1 MNHTP
6 NVSPHPE
13 RIRARIHE
21 GALSRVTRMY
31 AAGLADV
38 FTEALQNSRRA
49 GATRIRVDI
58 DASEDTP
65 GAFTVTVTDD
75 GAGIA
80 DPAVL
85 LSFGENGWSE
95 DLARREDAAGMGFL
109 SLARR
114 GCTVVS
120 RPRSD
125 GGETAPAWCVDLTP
139 AHFLGEEEAE
149 VLPDAD
155 APRPH
160 GTAVRFRTEEA
171 REVIRRT
178 LENAARHYPLPVTLD
193 GEVLPRRNF
202 LENAVHTESWR
213 GLTFGV
219 STGRS
224 RYRDEPDLNFHG
236 LIVPV
241 LLPTVHPVDGP
252 AWSVRAEVGNCPELE
267 LVLPARKEAVETP
280 FLDEMREA
288 ARTAVYRAMAK
299 ADPAPVIAYED
310 WKRARAAGVELSVPA
325 PALHP
330 WRPPVADIDNWLV
343 GPARGPLPEDGLLMD
358 LSIEPPEA
366 QALWRAAQRG
376 GTAPRLFEADRRFE
390 GYAWYD
396 ALPRVA
402 DVRTDVVVGGEAR
415 PLADFQTP
423 PDHSGPPVEPLPRP
437 DAIRMRLDVQGQE
450 GTSET
455 LTLDADLAFAGEAWV
470 WLSDV
475 RPLVTAGSAIESA
488 ELADVLREAWFSPS
502 DESDAD
508 SWETQRGRFEEEA
521 THLSIGL
528 LCSEEEALR
537 RTIACTVRRELFW
550 LIPRDRA
557 VTITVRGGVIGV
569 DFAGGE
575 DAR

>member
-1 MNHTP
+1 MNHSP
-6 NVSPHPE
+6 NVSPPPD
-13 RIRARIHE
+13 RISSRIHE
-21 GALSRVTRMY
+21 GALHRVTRMY
-31 AAGLADV
+31 SASLADV

-49 GATRIRVDI
+49 GATRVRVRI
-58 DASEDTP
+58 EEAS
-65 GAFTVTVTDD
+65 GAQAVTVTDD
-75 GAGIA
+75 GAGVA

-125 GGETAPAWCVDLTP
+125 GGETAPAWRVDLTP
-139 AHFLGEEEAE
+139 AHFLGEEEADI
-149 VLPDAD
+149 LPDEG

-171 REVIRRT
+171 REAIRRT
-178 LENAARHYPLPVTLD
+178 LENAARHYPLPVTLN
-193 GEVLPRRNF
+193 GEDVPRRAF
-202 LENAVHTESWR
+202 LDGAAHTESWR

-219 STGRS
+219 FTGRS

-241 LLPTVHPVDGP
+241 RLPTVHPVDGP

-280 FLDEMREA
+280 FLEEMREA
-288 ARTAVYRAMAK
+288 ARVAIYRAMAK
-299 ADPAPVIAYED
+299 ADPAPVIAFED
-310 WKRARAAGVELSVPA
+310 WRRARAAGVELPVPA
-325 PALHP
+325 PALRP
-330 WRPPVADIDNWLV
+330 WRPPVADIDNWLT
-343 GPARGPLPEDGLLMD
+343 GPSPEPLPEDALLMD
-358 LSIEPPEA
+358 LSLEPPEA
-366 QALWRAAQRG
+366 QALWRAAERSG
-376 GTAPRLFEADRRFE
+376 MAGRLFEADRRFE

-402 DVRTDVVVGGEAR
+402 DVCTDVAVGGEAR
-415 PLADFQTP
+415 PLADFQAP
-423 PDHSGPPVEPLPRP
+423 PDRSGPSNEPFPRP
-437 DAIRMRLDVQGQE
+437 DAIRMRLNVQGQE

-455 LTLDADLAFAGEAWV
+455 LTLDADLAFAGEAWG
-470 WLSDV
+470 WLADV
-475 RPLVTAGSAIESA
+475 RPLVTAESDIEPA
-488 ELADVLREAWFSPS
+488 ELADVLREAFFSPS

-521 THLSIGL
+521 THLAIGL
-528 LCSEEEALR
+528 LYSEEEALR
-537 RTIACTVRRELFW
+537 RSISEAVRRELSW
-550 LIPRDRA
+550 LIPRDSE
-557 VTITVRGGVIGV
+557 VTITVRRGEVYVG
-569 DFAGGE
+569 FAAGE
-575 DAR
+575 ASR

>member
-1 MNHTP
+1 MSHTT

-13 RIRARIHE
+13 RIRARVFE
-21 GALSRVTRMY
+21 GALRRVTRMY

-38 FTEALQNSRRA
+38 FNETLQNSRRA
-49 GATRIRVDI
+49 CATRVRVTI
-58 DASEDTP
+58 EDTE
-65 GAFTVTVTDD
+65 GALSVTVTDD

-125 GGETAPAWCVDLTP
+125 GGETALAWRVDLTP

-171 REVIRRT
+171 REAVRRI
-178 LENAARHYPLPVTLD
+178 LENAVRHYPLPVALD
-193 GEVLPRRNF
+193 GETVPRRAF
-202 LENAVHTESWR
+202 LDGAAHTESWR

-219 STGRS
+219 FTGRS

-236 LIVPV
+236 LILPV
-241 LLPTVHPVDGP
+241 RLPTVHPVDGP
-252 AWSVRAEVGNCPELE
+252 AWSVRADVENCPGLE

-288 ARTAVYRAMAK
+288 ARVAVYRAMAK
-299 ADPAPVIAYED
+299 ADPAPVFAFQD

-330 WRPPVADIDNWLV
+330 WRPPVADIDNWLA
-343 GPARGPLPEDGLLMD
+343 GPSPEPLPEDALLMD
-358 LSIEPPEA
+358 LSLEPPEA

-396 ALPRVA
+396 ALPRITGVET
-402 DVRTDVVVGGEAR
+402 RIVGNGETR
-415 PLADFQTP
+415 PLEDYRTP
-423 PDHSGPPVEPLPRP
+423 PDRSGPSNEPLPRP
-437 DAIRMRLDVQGQE
+437 DAIRMSLGVEFPD
-450 GTSET
+450 GTGET
-455 LTLDADLAFAGEAWV
+455 LALEADLAFAGEAWA

-475 RPLVTAGSAIESA
+475 RPLVTAESAIEPA
-488 ELADVLREAWFSPS
+488 ELADVLRDAFFSPS

-508 SWETQRGRFEEEA
+508 SWETQRTRFEEEA
-521 THLSIGL
+521 THLAIGL

-537 RTIACTVRRELFW
+537 RTIAEAVRRELSW
-550 LIPRDRA
+550 LMPRDGE
-557 VTITVRGGVIGV
+557 VTITVRRGEVYVG
-569 DFAGGE
+569 FAAGE
-575 DAR
+575 ASR